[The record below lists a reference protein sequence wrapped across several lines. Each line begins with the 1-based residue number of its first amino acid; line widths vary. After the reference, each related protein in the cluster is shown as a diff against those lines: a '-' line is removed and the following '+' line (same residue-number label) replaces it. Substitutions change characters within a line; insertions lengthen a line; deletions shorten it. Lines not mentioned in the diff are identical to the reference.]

1 MHHPF
6 VLLVGTRGFPLLL
19 SSMSSGSSPSAIDE
33 LLMIAFVAL
42 LCCAQVTMVLRFICI
57 GCDQCGKVEIC
68 KYWYQYCTFR
78 TYDVRAA
85 ACRFACS
92 SKTIIILRGTALS
105 THKTE

>member
-57 GCDQCGKVEIC
+57 GCDQCGKVEIIL
-68 KYWYQYCTFR
+68 
-78 TYDVRAA
+78 YDVATIISWCS
-85 ACRFACS
+85 CRFACS
-92 SKTIIILRGTALS
+92 SKTII
-105 THKTE
+105 